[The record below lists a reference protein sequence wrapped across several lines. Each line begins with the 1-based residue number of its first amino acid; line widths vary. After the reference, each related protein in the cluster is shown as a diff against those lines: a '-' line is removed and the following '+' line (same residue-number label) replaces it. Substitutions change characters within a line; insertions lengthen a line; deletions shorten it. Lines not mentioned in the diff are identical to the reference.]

1 MVWPARQGRR
11 IKSARDVRRV
21 LRANERR
28 GERKVAAMRR
38 VRWRG
43 RGVRS
48 SRQVYSEER
57 KVAEREGARV
67 MRETA
72 VVARKLTVKQRLMAM
87 AAAKV
92 AMGIGRGVVM
102 VEGLSSGAAGMWQV
116 GVSSGGVVGLR
127 RDRSSREW

>member
-11 IKSARDVRRV
+11 IKSARDVRRA

-43 RGVRS
+43 GGVRS

-87 AAAKV
+87 AAARV

-102 VEGLSSGAAGMWQV
+102 VEGLGSGVAGMRKV
-116 GVSSGGVVGLR
+116 GVSDGGVDGLR
-127 RDRSSREW
+127 WDRSSREW